1 MKATILYCDRC
12 AAEGRGNV
20 QAALIVW
27 IRTSLGGHTV
37 RLDVCSEHYA
47 MIAGQ
52 SSSANGAAPTTERTW
67 SPRAGKRA
75 LEGTYKA
82 ALAFAAKH
90 ERFSVDDLRGAL
102 GKMPEQRVT
111 RVLTLLVADGKLAR
125 YVQGVYQRP
134 GFTMPAPASVELAA
148 MAVQKLIK
156 KHPGIRGSNAAA
168 LAGIDDFRMWRATL
182 GYLRTNKLARTKGSK
197 SAMRLFPT

>member
-1 MKATILYCDRC
+1 DTRLQVRRGLPVPLKRRRAAAQGGSTARRARAPPRWPQGAQARAARSRQAAARRMKATILYCDRC

-20 QAALIVW
+20 LATLIVW

-111 RVLTLLVADGKLAR
+111 RVL
-125 YVQGVYQRP
+125 
-134 GFTMPAPASVELAA
+134 
-148 MAVQKLIK
+148 
-156 KHPGIRGSNAAA
+156 
-168 LAGIDDFRMWRATL
+168 
-182 GYLRTNKLARTKGSK
+182 
-197 SAMRLFPT
+197 